1 MSPIKIISQVVL
13 TESCMKL
20 YLAIKKNYFIIIL
33 FMLLLYYCIVSGER
47 TLYDKISVWRG
58 DITTLEFDAIV
69 NAANERMRG
78 GGGGNFILL

>member
-1 MSPIKIISQVVL
+1 
-13 TESCMKL
+13 
-20 YLAIKKNYFIIIL
+20 
-33 FMLLLYYCIVSGER
+33 MLLLYYCIVSGER